1 MAEFKSGFV
10 SLIGRPSAGKSTLI
24 NYICGYKVSIVSAHP
39 QTTRFLVRGIYTND
53 AAQIVFID
61 TPGVHDFNSN
71 LNRGLSNLAV
81 RNIDEADLV
90 LYVVDLTRKF
100 GAEEQTIIDSLATA
114 KQNVIVVFNKSDV
127 TENDT
132 GIMKEVLSRL
142 NDGDHSV
149 PYIVVSS
156 KHGKNMKDLVKLIT
170 EHLPEGPMYYPDDYV
185 TDQTIPFRISEVV
198 REKIFRNTGEEVPH
212 STYVEV
218 EKLNV
223 TDDKIV
229 AHATVFTETESQKGI
244 LVGKGGSKI
253 KKIGMQSREELA
265 EIFERSVNLFLNV
278 KVNPNWRKN
287 DALLKKMFDII

>member
-39 QTTRFLVRGIYTND
+39 QTTRFLVRGIYTNE

-100 GAEEQTIIDSLATA
+100 GAEEQTIIDSLADV

-127 TENDT
+127 VENDT

-142 NDGDHSV
+142 NNAECLV

-253 KKIGMQSREELA
+253 KKIGMQSRTELA
-265 EIFERSVNLFLNV
+265 DIFERSVNLFLNV

-287 DALLKKMFDII
+287 DQLLKKMFQIE

>member
-39 QTTRFLVRGIYTND
+39 QTTRFLVRGIYTNE

-100 GAEEQTIIDSLATA
+100 GAEEQTIIDSLAAA

-127 TENDT
+127 AENDT
-132 GIMKEVLSRL
+132 GIMREVLSRL
-142 NDGDHSV
+142 NDGDQSV

-223 TDDKIV
+223 KDDKIV

-287 DALLKKMFDII
+287 DALLKKMFDIM

>member
-39 QTTRFLVRGIYTND
+39 QTTRFLLRGIYTNE

-90 LYVVDLTRKF
+90 LYIVDLTRKF
-100 GAEEQTIIDSLATA
+100 GAEEQTIIDSLAAA
-114 KQNVIVVFNKSDV
+114 KRNVIVVFNKSDV
-127 TENDT
+127 AENDT
-132 GIMKEVLSRL
+132 GIMREVLSRL
-142 NDGDHSV
+142 NDGDYSI

-156 KHGKNMKDLVKLIT
+156 KHGNKMKDLVRLIT
-170 EHLPEGPMYYPDDYV
+170 DKLPEGPMYYPDDYV

-287 DALLKKMFDII
+287 DALLKKMFDIM

>member
-24 NYICGYKVSIVSAHP
+24 NYICGCKVSIVSAHP
-39 QTTRFLVRGIYTND
+39 QTTRFLVRGIYTNEN
-53 AAQIVFID
+53 AQIVFID

-71 LNRGLSNLAV
+71 LNRGLSHLAV
-81 RNIDEADLV
+81 RNIREADLV
-90 LYVVDLTRKF
+90 LYVVDMTRRY
-100 GAEEQTIIDSLATA
+100 GAEEQNIIDNLAESV
-114 KQNVIVVFNKSDV
+114 QNVIVVFNKSDAAV
-127 TENDT
+127 NDT

-142 NDGDHSV
+142 NGSEFAV

-156 KHGKNMKDLVKLIT
+156 KHGKNMKELVRLIT
-170 EHLPEGPMYYPDDYV
+170 DKLPEGPAYYPEDYA
-185 TDQTIPFRISEVV
+185 TDQSIPFRICEVV
-198 REKIFRNTGEEVPH
+198 REKIFRNTGDEVPH

-223 TDDKIV
+223 KDDKIV
-229 AHATVFTETESQKGI
+229 AHAVVYTETESQKGI

-253 KKIGMQSREELA
+253 KKIGMQSRTELA
-265 EIFERSVNLFLNV
+265 DIFDRPVNLFLNV

-287 DALLKKMFDII
+287 DTLLKKMFDIE

>member
-39 QTTRFLVRGIYTND
+39 QTTRFLVRGIYTNE

-100 GAEEQTIIDSLATA
+100 GAEEQTIIDSLADA
-114 KQNVIVVFNKSDV
+114 KQNVIVVFNKSDAA
-127 TENDT
+127 ENDT
-132 GIMKEVLSRL
+132 GIMREVLSRL
-142 NDGDHSV
+142 NGTEHAV
-149 PYIVVSS
+149 PYIAVSS

-170 EHLPEGPMYYPDDYV
+170 EHLSEGPMYYPDDYV

-223 TDDKIV
+223 KDDNIV

-287 DALLKKMFDII
+287 DALLKKMFDIM

>member
-39 QTTRFLVRGIYTND
+39 QTTRFLVRGIYTNE

-100 GAEEQTIIDSLATA
+100 GAEEQTIIDSLADV

-127 TENDT
+127 VENDT

-142 NDGDHSV
+142 NNAECLV

-287 DALLKKMFDII
+287 DALLKKMFDIM

>member
-39 QTTRFLVRGIYTND
+39 QTTRFLVRGIYTNE

-100 GAEEQTIIDSLATA
+100 GAEEQTIIDSLAAA

-127 TENDT
+127 AENDT
-132 GIMKEVLSRL
+132 DIMREVLSRL

-287 DALLKKMFDII
+287 DALLKKMFDIM

>member
-39 QTTRFLVRGIYTND
+39 QTTRFLVRGIYTNE

-81 RNIDEADLV
+81 RNIDETDLV

-100 GAEEQTIIDSLATA
+100 GAEEQTIIDSLAAA

-127 TENDT
+127 AENDT

-149 PYIVVSS
+149 LYIVVSS

-287 DALLKKMFDII
+287 DALLKKMFDIM

>member
-39 QTTRFLVRGIYTND
+39 QTTRFLVRGIYTNE

-100 GAEEQTIIDSLATA
+100 GAEEQTIIDSLAAA

-127 TENDT
+127 AENDT
-132 GIMKEVLSRL
+132 GIMREVLSRL
-142 NDGDHSV
+142 NVGEHSA
-149 PYIVVSS
+149 PYIIVSS

-170 EHLPEGPMYYPDDYV
+170 DHLPEGPMYYPDDYV

-287 DALLKKMFDII
+287 DALLKKMFDIM